1 MKYRV
6 LDVMND
12 ALGLVKKSDLGGAT
26 ALIRKALSGET
37 APEGESGDPRSA
49 ASPSIG
55 EGHSA
60 AAAAPAGRNLARSSR
75 PADHAARPARCA
87 RPEAA
92 PDLGERFLKRAYR
105 GAARA
110 RSTIGSMSRPITRG
124 ESWRWCSCC
133 MAARKTRKIS
143 RSARG

>member
-6 LDVMND
+6 LDVMNE

-37 APEGESGDPRSA
+37 APGGRGRRCESA

-60 AAAAPAGRNLARSSR
+60 AATPSVGRNLARS
-75 PADHAARPARCA
+75 CA
-87 RPEAA
+87 CGR
-92 PDLGERFLKRAYR
+92 
-105 GAARA
+105 
-110 RSTIGSMSRPITRG
+110 
-124 ESWRWCSCC
+124 
-133 MAARKTRKIS
+133 
-143 RSARG
+143 